1 MSFLLSVD
9 LIELIE
15 LDHFLTDFCVN
26 FIVLIELDH
35 FLEVF
40 LCWLL
45 SEKKQQATSLIV
57 FVLVAD
63 FQPAL

>member
-1 MSFLLSVD
+1 MNGFF

-15 LDHFLTDFCVN
+15 LDHFLNDFCVDL
-26 FIVLIELDH
+26 IVLIELDH
-35 FLEVF
+35 LLDVF
-40 LCWLL
+40 CVDWV
-45 SEKKQQATSLIV
+45 KRKQQATSLIV